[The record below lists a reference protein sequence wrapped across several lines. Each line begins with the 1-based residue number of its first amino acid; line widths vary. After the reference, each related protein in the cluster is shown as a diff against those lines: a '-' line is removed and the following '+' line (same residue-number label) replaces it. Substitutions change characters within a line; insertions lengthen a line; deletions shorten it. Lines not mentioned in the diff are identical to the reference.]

1 MSLQPLK
8 LYGGNGPNPAKVR
21 MILDELNLNYE
32 IVEVSLKD
40 TKTPEFVKINPNG
53 RIPALEDPNTGIT
66 LWESGAIIEYVVD
79 KYDVNKTLSFP
90 AGSDEYWLAKQ
101 YLFFQMSGQ
110 GPYFEQAVSFLDFIP
125 VKCVHM
131 S

>member
-110 GPYFEQAVSFLDFIP
+110 GPYFEQAVS
-125 VKCVHM
+125 V